1 MRQSSSNYR
10 ASDTFGVSELELN
23 VMRWPMNV
31 RKVGRTMEGPVE
43 VKIRSI
49 TLFLWGVFDAV
60 FQLHRDVIH
69 IMPGNACSDMK
80 NGGTQ
85 SLFESKKIVHRN
97 WSRILNVFLFLAD
110 KLPRAMIINVQWV
123 FL

>member
-1 MRQSSSNYR
+1 MIAHISRLEWTVRQSSSNYR

-69 IMPGNACSDMK
+69 VMRGDVCMFQYEK
-80 NGGTQ
+80 WWYT
-85 SLFESKKIVHRN
+85 
-97 WSRILNVFLFLAD
+97 LA
-110 KLPRAMIINVQWV
+110 V
-123 FL
+123 